1 MLEISG
7 AAASFALY
15 PIADGTGISARSA
28 GSVNVHRIMEK
39 MGGGGHFT
47 VAAAQLKDVNIE
59 GARSRLLE
67 ILKEEQ
73 EEDK

>member
-1 MLEISG
+1 M
-7 AAASFALY
+7 
-15 PIADGTGISARSA
+15 
-28 GSVNVHRIMEK
+28 NVHRIMEK

-67 ILKEEQ
+67 ILREEQ
-73 EEDK
+73 DEDQ